1 MRYTLEIDLDDIE
14 LEKHEAEGLPL
25 LRRLLPMIAE
35 RDKTQGV
42 IRDDGVVVGAYRL
55 TEDDTPPVIR
65 HLKRGGF
72 YDVEGTLTV
81 QTDTP
86 ITDNAVLVL
95 YRDRETEQRY
105 ARLPSEMTDG
115 RFEDVEIS
123 R

>member
-72 YDVEGTLTV
+72 YDVIGKVTV
-81 QTDTP
+81 QAEAPVEDC
-86 ITDNAVLVL
+86 DLLVT
-95 YRDRETEQRY
+95 YRDRETGKVF
-105 ARLPSEMTDG
+105 ARPPSEMTDG